1 MGGEQEAAPSSIPV
15 NTDLHS
21 PHSSAAIRLQ
31 AWIAGYQSLRYCFV
45 FYGAGV

>member
-15 NTDLHS
+15 NTDLRS

-31 AWIAGYQSLRYCFV
+31 AWIAGY
-45 FYGAGV
+45 

>member
-15 NTDLHS
+15 NTDLRS

-31 AWIAGYQSLRYCFV
+31 AWIASYQSFRYCLAFH
-45 FYGAGV
+45 GARV